1 MDGLKTIREDYSRI
15 DSIIPPI
22 EEAFALLAKFEIEV
36 DSDMANKCDSIRY
49 AWKKEIIKKHSSKI
63 VSQNKITFSHRVDVE
78 FHIKLYGTL
87 TRYRMEA
94 DYLTNAF

>member
-49 AWKKEIIKKHSSKI
+49 AWKKEIIKNT
-63 VSQNKITFSHRVDVE
+63 Q
-78 FHIKLYGTL
+78 
-87 TRYRMEA
+87 
-94 DYLTNAF
+94 